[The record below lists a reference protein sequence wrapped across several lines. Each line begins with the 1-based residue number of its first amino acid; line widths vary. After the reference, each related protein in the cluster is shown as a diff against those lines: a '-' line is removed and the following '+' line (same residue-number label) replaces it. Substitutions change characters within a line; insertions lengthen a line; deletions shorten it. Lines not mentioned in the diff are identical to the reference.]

1 MFDRVKLIG
10 LSVALWCAAVVTGI
24 ACGDGGGD
32 DDGDSCD
39 AQVQGFTGCGLGS
52 VKCQPGQ
59 YCDDFQQ
66 CQNGCLS
73 DVNCACNQVC
83 SKAAGVNEGTCT
95 AKPVDDDTG
104 TPMTGDATMDPT
116 ANPTEGGDPKAVC
129 KAGCSTTDFFSC
141 YQPGDLQA
149 CFDACD
155 AATDAQIEQYVN
167 CFSMTVECA
176 ALVDCEKNLP

>member
-1 MFDRVKLIG
+1 MTPRCRASPAAA
-10 LSVALWCAAVVTGI
+10 SVRSSASPGNTATISSSARTAA
-24 ACGDGGGD
+24 
-32 DDGDSCD
+32 S
-39 AQVQGFTGCGLGS
+39 
-52 VKCQPGQ
+52 P
-59 YCDDFQQ
+59 
-66 CQNGCLS
+66 
-73 DVNCACNQVC
+73 
-83 SKAAGVNEGTCT
+83 AASEHRREARLT
-95 AKPVDDDTG
+95 
-104 TPMTGDATMDPT
+104 
-116 ANPTEGGDPKAVC
+116 GDPKAVC